1 MNKMKKVSLVII
13 ILIIILIGTSLYTYY
28 SPYFSIKTIKLKGV
42 NSFDENIISSYMEDY
57 IGKNIIYLKK
67 DKIEKKLINLKYVD
81 NITFSR
87 ELPDTALF
95 NIDESELIFRFIQ
108 DDNYFY
114 LDKNGNIFSHN
125 ELKQKI
131 VLPVIKG
138 YNISKDDNKIK
149 FSDNLNQFIDELIIY
164 IDKNVETP
172 NEIIFNNQSITLKY
186 NDKYDIIFGELE
198 YIDQKFRVLENVT
211 NQIEQNNYD
220 VYYVDVSIYN
230 KPVLKLKQ

>member
-1 MNKMKKVSLVII
+1 MKKVSLIII
-13 ILIIILIGTSLYTYY
+13 ILIIILIGTSFYTYY

-42 NSFDENIISSYMEDY
+42 NSFDENLISSYMEDY

-95 NIDESELIFRFIQ
+95 NIDESELIFRFIK

-138 YNISKDDNKIK
+138 YSISKNDNKIK
-149 FSDNLNQFIDELIIY
+149 FSNEMNRFIDQLILY
-164 IDKNVETP
+164 IDKNV
-172 NEIIFNNQSITLKY
+172 
-186 NDKYDIIFGELE
+186 
-198 YIDQKFRVLENVT
+198 
-211 NQIEQNNYD
+211 
-220 VYYVDVSIYN
+220 
-230 KPVLKLKQ
+230 